1 MVELESLQPVF
12 PEFIDILIPGNNSQ
26 RITQNKAS
34 AGVALV
40 KGDFEL
46 VEKGAFS
53 EADPAAKQWRHS
65 MGRGE
70 GWWLVVRNWLST
82 TQQQLLNRESSI
94 NSSQKARTLRKHLLE
109 AGSSSLNP
117 ASWVP
122 GSPALVLTGPSR
134 QPRRT
139 TMLWKPRGFPPRPSG
154 PRTQALPISTCVLW
168 TSTHVVRSLV
178 ATWEALMLL
187 LHPNCQIYTNYF
199 TTTLQWGD
207 LSCIS
212 DFPRMPKRGK
222 YSNPAIIHR
231 SNCLGNSQKDAP
243 GLGVTLECR

>member
-53 EADPAAKQWRHS
+53 EADPAAKRWRHS
-65 MGRGE
+65 VGRGE
-70 GWWLVVRNWLST
+70 GWWLAVRNWLPT
-82 TQQQLLNRESSI
+82 TQQQLLNRESSSI

-117 ASWVP
+117 ATWVP
-122 GSPALVLTGPSR
+122 GSPALVLAGPSR

-154 PRTQALPISTCVLW
+154 PRTQALPVSSCVLW

-187 LHPNCQIYTNYF
+187 LHPNCQINALYTN
-199 TTTLQWGD
+199 
-207 LSCIS
+207 
-212 DFPRMPKRGK
+212 
-222 YSNPAIIHR
+222 
-231 SNCLGNSQKDAP
+231 
-243 GLGVTLECR
+243 